1 MKSVAKLS
9 LFAIASL
16 CVLPLLL
23 PWLVLRRG
31 AGADAFFQGTSQLL
45 SLVPFRIGTYLR
57 AAFYVQACSDVDREV
72 VIGFLT
78 LLSHADTDI
87 GKNVYI
93 GPQSNIG
100 SCSLGRDC
108 LLGSGVHILSGKRQH
123 AFADETLPLREQG
136 GVFEKIRIGEN
147 CWIGNHA
154 TVMAGVGEHSIIA
167 AGAVVVDE
175 IPPRSIV
182 AGNPARV
189 LKSR

>member
-1 MKSVAKLS
+1 MRERAKLLS
-9 LFAIASL
+9 FWLATL
-16 CVLPLLL
+16 CVLPLYL
-23 PWLVLRRG
+23 PWLLFRRV
-31 AGADAFFQGTSQLL
+31 ADGDVYFQGASQLL
-45 SLVPFRIGTYLR
+45 SLVPFRIGVYLR
-57 AAFYVQACSDVDREV
+57 AAFYARACPDADREI

-87 GKNVYI
+87 GRNVYI

-123 AFADETLPLREQG
+123 FFAKEGVPLREQG
-136 GVFEKIRIGEN
+136 GVIEKIRIGEN

-154 TVMAGVGEHSIIA
+154 TIMAGVGADSIVA
-167 AGAVVVDE
+167 AGAVVVE
-175 IPPRSIV
+175 EVPPRSVV

-189 LKSR
+189 IRTR